1 MGHNVNYIGF
11 LAFEKP
17 LTDEQIDLIMTYH
30 DTKDYFYA
38 LTANLKKQLYY
49 DNTCEKI
56 YPDTFYNVIKEFA
69 IELKALGNDFT
80 RSSYLVSCSEY
91 GLDAEAIILTYKNGF
106 FEEKPLLKL
115 IKEYVS

>member
-17 LTDEQIDLIMTYH
+17 LTEEQRDLIIRYK
-30 DTKDYFYA
+30 DEKDYFYA
-38 LTANLKKQLYY
+38 LTLDSIELLSY
-49 DNTCEKI
+49 DTPCGKI
-56 YPDTFYNVIKEFA
+56 YPDIFYNVIKEFA

-80 RSSYLVSCSEY
+80 KRSYLVSCSQY
-91 GLDAEAIILTYKNGF
+91 GLDDEAIILTYKNGF
-106 FEEKPLLKL
+106 FEEKPLLEL